1 MTEQR
6 PGLEIVVGLDDS
18 PSARAA
24 LSWAADYARAVGAR
38 LRALHVFSEQ
48 MAAMGWTPGVPG
60 MVYLGERPSTAETTA
75 RMRVVFGQ
83 VHPDPGWALDF
94 EDGPVGPVLVERSRE
109 ATALVL
115 GTRDHVGIE
124 RLLVGSV
131 SHHCLSHA
139 ECPVVA
145 VPAAPIRDRAN
156 RAGSRTRSGDARFR
170 ACGMRAVSARLRS
183 PLDNL
188 GGAR

>member
-83 VHPDPGWALDF
+83 VHPDPGWVLD
-94 EDGPVGPVLVERSRE
+94 
-109 ATALVL
+109 
-115 GTRDHVGIE
+115 
-124 RLLVGSV
+124 
-131 SHHCLSHA
+131 
-139 ECPVVA
+139 
-145 VPAAPIRDRAN
+145 
-156 RAGSRTRSGDARFR
+156 SRTVPSVQCWSNGPERRRRSFWAPATMSGSSD
-170 ACGMRAVSARLRS
+170 CWSVRS
-183 PLDNL
+183 VTTV
-188 GGAR
+188 

>member
-24 LSWAADYARAVGAR
+24 LSWAADYVRAVGAR

-60 MVYLGERPSTAETTA
+60 MAYLAERPSTAETTA

-83 VHPDPGWALDF
+83 VHPDPGWVLDSR
-94 EDGPVGPVLVERSRE
+94 RSSG
-109 ATALVL
+109 ATAGRTVPT
-115 GTRDHVGIE
+115 GHGARSGHPRPCRVRATAGRFGQ
-124 RLLVGSV
+124 SP
-131 SHHCLSHA
+131 LSEPRRMSRRGCA
-139 ECPVVA
+139 GGADSSPGQ
-145 VPAAPIRDRAN
+145 PGGPRAAPPRPLPSRRDE
-156 RAGSRTRSGDARFR
+156 SG
-170 ACGMRAVSARLRS
+170 LRS
-183 PLDNL
+183 TPLDDSTTQ
-188 GGAR
+188 GGER